1 MSPLPNPTAAKL
13 EVVSSG
19 YGAVFVV
26 GVTGHIDL
34 CPGDEAEIRGRV
46 REFLLGLKSG
56 RKRKGLGARLM
67 EYLLEPEGVRWGHGE
82 EVAEAGPLDARAGLR
97 LGLVV
102 TPVVVMSSLAP
113 GADTLVAEVALELG
127 MRVVAPL
134 PFDAAIYAEC
144 SSFQEKPKLREGMTE
159 EEAATERARAAAGTE
174 EHRATLRR
182 LLGDEGVQS
191 FTVRLDGE
199 VCYSEEQLCD
209 VQRADLGDQKRRHR
223 RYTAA
228 GMYVAAYCDVL
239 LALWNGDET
248 GAAEHLGTAGT
259 VRMKRR
265 GFPPDILPPT
275 ADLRWVDCGMVVHV
289 PVQRVRDAAAPQE
302 KVMRILLPVD
312 AKRPVV
318 KTDWVRQGSGGEPHD
333 EAAAWNTAPAPLS
346 TMHRMAEN
354 LERLN
359 TDWRAEEER
368 LRNDPKS
375 GYKDGWGGAER
386 RETTE
391 MLGPDAPL
399 ADALEGM
406 ARARRRFSTMSR
418 ARQGAERRQLKCLF
432 LLVPG
437 AAAVEHVYS
446 HCLAEW
452 WGLLVL
458 GLGMV
463 LGGWWWYVRTKK
475 SKRVEMGQDY
485 RALSEALRVQIY
497 WAAAG
502 MGNSV
507 AANYLVRQRSEL
519 DYQRSVVMAWAMP
532 YETAPRAFAGLP
544 EAQQKNMLCR
554 VHDGW
559 VRGQLRYFVPSVTE
573 MKHRGHR
580 LHRWSFDLASAGLV
594 LAVLIL
600 VIHVF
605 MQGAFY
611 HSHEQHL
618 LLLLMSLLLLAGASL
633 LAYKEKI
640 LLSEVT
646 YQFSTMIAL
655 YHSLNLR
662 MREWM
667 GEDCYPVGDA
677 LALRKNKKQWRGEE
691 NLRKQEEKRRRAWSE
706 EPSATR
712 KEALPVADLVE
723 RMHDVLFIAGKEA
736 MDEHAEWLILHRA
749 RPLELPMAG

>member
-1 MSPLPNPTAAKL
+1 MTAGIIP
-13 EVVSSG
+13 EG

-34 CPGDEAEIRGRV
+34 RPEDEGRIKGEV
-46 REFLLGLKSG
+46 RQFLLGLKSKVERKQRSICG
-56 RKRKGLGARLM
+56 RVM
-67 EYLLEPEGVRWGHGE
+67 DWLLEPVGGARH
-82 EVAEAGPLDARAGLR
+82 AEAAAGAEPLDARVGMR
-97 LGLVV
+97 LGLAV
-102 TPVVVMSSLAP
+102 TPVAVMSSLAP

-134 PFDAAIYAEC
+134 PFDAAIYEQC
-144 SSFQEKPKLREGMTE
+144 SSFVEKPVLQEGMSAE
-159 EEAATERARAAAGTE
+159 EEAAERARAAARTV

-182 LLGDEGVQS
+182 LLGHARVQAI
-191 FTVRLDGE
+191 TVRMDGE
-199 VCYSEEQLCD
+199 VCFSEEHLRD
-209 VQRADLGDQKRRHR
+209 VQREDLADRDRRHL

-239 LALWNGDET
+239 LALWNGDEA
-248 GAAEHLGTAGT
+248 GAAENLGTAGT

-265 GFPPDILPPT
+265 GFPDKILPPT
-275 ADLRWVDCGMVVHV
+275 ADLRWVDCGMVVHL
-289 PVQRVRDAAAPQE
+289 PVQRARDAEAPPE

-318 KTDWVRQGSGGEPHD
+318 KTDWVPQGSGGGHHD

-368 LRNDPKS
+368 LQKDSKS
-375 GYKDGWGGAER
+375 KFKDGWSER
-386 RETTE
+386 ERKEITE
-391 MLGPDAPL
+391 MLGPEAPL
-399 ADALEGM
+399 AEALQRM
-406 ARARRRFSTMSR
+406 ARARRRFSNMST
-418 ARQGAERRQLKCLF
+418 ARQRAERRQLKWLF
-432 LLVPG
+432 LLIPG

-446 HCLAEW
+446 HHRPDW
-452 WGLLVL
+452 WGLLVV
-458 GLGMV
+458 GLAMV
-463 LGGWWWYVRTKK
+463 LGGWWWYVLTKK
-475 SKRVEMGQDY
+475 SKRVEMGLDY

-532 YETAPRAFAGLP
+532 YENAPRAFVRLSST
-544 EAQQKNMLCR
+544 QQRNMLCR

-559 VRGQLRYFVPSVTE
+559 VRGQLRYFVPNVIE
-573 MKHRGHR
+573 MKHRGHL
-580 LHRWSFDLASAGLV
+580 LHRWSFGLASAGLFMA
-594 LAVLIL
+594 AVIL
-600 VIHVF
+600 GIHMV
-605 MQGAFY
+605 MQEAFY
-611 HSHEQHL
+611 HSHGQHL
-618 LLLLMSLLLLAGASL
+618 LLLAMSLLLLSGASL

-640 LLSEVT
+640 LLSEET
-646 YQFSTMIAL
+646 YQFSTMISL

-662 MREWM
+662 MREWI

-677 LALRKNKKQWRGEE
+677 LVLRDDRKEI
-691 NLRKQEEKRRRAWSE
+691 NLRIQEAKRRAAWTVD
-706 EPSATR
+706 PSATR
-712 KEALPVADLVE
+712 HVALAVPDLV
-723 RMHDVLFIAGKEA
+723 RNMHEVLFIAGKEA